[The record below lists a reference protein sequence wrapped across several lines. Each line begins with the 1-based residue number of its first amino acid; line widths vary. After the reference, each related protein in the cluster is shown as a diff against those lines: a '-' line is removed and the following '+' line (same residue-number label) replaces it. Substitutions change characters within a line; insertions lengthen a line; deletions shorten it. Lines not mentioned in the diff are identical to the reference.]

1 MKKTK
6 TLVRVVALL
15 FAVLM
20 LTAACTDPVV
30 SSNPTNTTG
39 GSDTVKYWEL
49 LDEVSDTSDLPS
61 WEGEVLEVSVWYAA
75 ASGTMIGDIP
85 ETDVCFKEFERVT
98 GVRFNVE
105 ESFDNGGNNIDAK
118 LPMVIASKDY
128 PTIIIGYDILKQCN
142 ELWEEGYLAD
152 LTKYYEDGTLD
163 QMLKYM
169 PYDEAYEYVYKY
181 MGDEDGNMFLIPNGG
196 SASTMKIW
204 GAIDF
209 QHEDWDPVYWETYG
223 KSPTNYNDWN
233 SNAAILVRDDI
244 LKALYPDCLTMKDM
258 ERIYLERGYF
268 TEEEVFDL
276 GLETPEDFFQ
286 MLYDIQELLKSGDFV
301 GADGKPME
309 VTFGNDTDTD
319 NWPLMVTLNNLMNG
333 TPQSTEYFISAD
345 YTAEDPEDLLQI
357 SIYTDFYI
365 DWMKKINQLVRDDV
379 ISQNSFT
386 DSKATFKEKAK
397 NGHYAVLYAAQHYPY
412 NDQHGQDWSYRPIYV
427 NTEYNHSGFGGFST
441 LNLTECFGIFK
452 DTLTDAQLDQLMHAI
467 NYLNSEVG
475 LKNFYWG
482 PRSAGLFTEDEN
494 GVRTYTKKE
503 LIDCM
508 LYNIDNGYATDYGI
522 YNTSMAVPLFNIRP
536 KGLAQMVYQPLYLSA
551 ENAER
556 KAVDAKRYFVPGV
569 LEGHALKD
577 YAVFVPMSNNIY
589 TSGLDIDGVKQ
600 FWDARAGF
608 EKQMT
613 KVIVAKDDEEFNRQ
627 LQRLYEYAE
636 QNGLTEETLEEFEE
650 KFLEAN
656 LEALKEAGFFQ

>member
-20 LTAACTDPVV
+20 FTTACTDPVV

-244 LKALYPDCLTMKDM
+244 LKAMYPDCLTMKDM

-276 GLETPEDFFQ
+276 GLESPEDFFQ

-522 YNTSMAVPLFNIRP
+522 FNTSMAVPLFNIRP

-656 LEALKEAGFFQ
+656 LEALKEA